1 MNLAELTA
9 LIYAAGDCTVTFTTI
24 NVPDMSRGKM
34 YGVVTYAF
42 FFATVS
48 FPAKRRKAELFVIL
62 LFRPR

>member
-34 YGVVTYAF
+34 YGVVTYGPNE
-42 FFATVS
+42 S
-48 FPAKRRKAELFVIL
+48 KRTFHDEEELRDIMG
-62 LFRPR
+62 RIGR